1 MTDFD
6 EPPALFFAG
15 SDDEDVAMAVE
26 SIELKA
32 TESSIP
38 PQVEHRQLFLPADS
52 DDEEEDIPMIP
63 QKRGSSPDIH
73 HEDIDEMDLDTI
85 DIPRATSVSASS
97 VSEYISISSDSEE
110 EVVTRPMKKK
120 QVPPPAKKRR
130 LSPSFALTS
139 PTDIIQFPIYV
150 GEFLVPNAWSSISG
164 SGYVTT
170 NDNVRIERDVD
181 RSKTS
186 EVSTKRK
193 GKGKE
198 KATEKNGGKKQVSIK
213 SMVNAQSVKGPNK
226 RTADTIVR
234 LVTTRG
240 VEFGR
245 LPQEVAWWTSKL
257 LDLGV
262 VELRGKMTDCPSK
275 LTIGANLI
283 VSVDVYLLR
292 TAFIPVNIAES
303 DERPRMFGEGLE
315 TDEEKSLRE
324 RKSAVLKLFE
334 IVGLRPQVGVMVG
347 HEKLERELQEDA
359 LQISHTSQTK
369 PKKHL
374 EIVGDGEEVEVEDGE
389 DLSKSDLDVI
399 YKRAQH
405 HDQDMGEM
413 EAAESFTLTLRGYQ
427 KQALFWMDSLE
438 SGKMNAREA
447 KSLHPLWSE
456 YAFPAKPDGG
466 FIDLTE
472 EEKLFYLN
480 PYSGEM
486 TLNFPKSER
495 NCKGGILADGDLTRY
510 SNLTLPDVLLIS
522 FLHLGR
528 NGNGK
533 NHHDISNL
541 GLDETVHQSSSSKQ
555 RQLKLNN
562 VLQPA
567 KNRKN
572 SPPSATLIVAPTSLI
587 DQWAEEIER
596 SSKPKTVKV
605 VVWHGQNRGDLDVV
619 PEEDDEPGFTIPIKI
634 VITSYGTL
642 VSEHAKDEKSSS
654 PVYNVEWLRVVLD
667 EAHSCKSRTSKTA
680 KAVYALR
687 ARRRWAVTGTPIVN
701 KLEDLYSLLK
711 FLNFKPWSEFS
722 FFNSFITL
730 PFLARDPKGIEV
742 VQVILESILLRR
754 EKNMLDSEGKRIVEL
769 LPKKITV
776 ENLEFAPMERK
787 IYDSIYDSAK
797 RNFDQLRSQ
806 GLLSKKYT
814 HILAMLMRLRRAVLH
829 PNLVFTKNDEQALSP
844 SGDGLVDVNEMIK
857 KFSENEEQSNVFA
870 ETVLAD
876 LDDQAQSATECPICL
891 DVMEIPMIVPE
902 CLHRCCKDCITTYIA
917 TCEMKGE
924 ETKCPSCSR
933 GPIKQ
938 SDLVEV
944 VRPLPTSQNSQP
956 DLVLRRNDFTLS
968 TKLTALIHD
977 LHRIRST
984 DPNFRAVVF
993 SQFTSFLD
1001 LIETALHREKF
1012 DHYRYDGTL
1021 DVKRRHGVIT
1031 AFKERST
1038 KPKILCISLKAGG
1051 VGLNLTTANHVFMM
1065 DCWWN
1070 SATENQAID
1079 RVHRLGQDKTVYV
1092 KHYIVKNTIEARIL
1106 RIQKRKTA
1114 LVKEA
1119 FRGTGKSSGELDS
1132 IENLK
1137 IMFGES

>member
-1 MTDFD
+1 MTDSD

-15 SDDEDVAMAVE
+15 SDDEDAAMAVE
-26 SIELKA
+26 STELKA
-32 TESSIP
+32 TESSISS
-38 PQVEHRQLFLPADS
+38 QVEHRQLFLPTDS
-52 DDEEEDIPMIP
+52 DDEEEDIPIIP

-97 VSEYISISSDSEE
+97 MSEYISISSDSEE
-110 EVVTRPMKKK
+110 EAVTRPMKKK
-120 QVPPPAKKRR
+120 KQVSPPAKKRR
-130 LSPSFALTS
+130 LSPSFALPS

-181 RSKTS
+181 YSKIS

-198 KATEKNGGKKQVSIK
+198 KANEKNGGKKQVSIK
-213 SMVNAQSVKGPNK
+213 SMINAQPVKAPNK
-226 RTADTIVR
+226 RTTDTIVR

-275 LTIGANLI
+275 LTIGADLI

-292 TAFIPVNIAES
+292 TAFMPVNVAES
-303 DERPRMFGEGLE
+303 DERPRMFGEGIE

-334 IVGLRPQVGVMVG
+334 IVGLRPQAGVMVG
-347 HEKLERELQEDA
+347 HEKSERELQEDA
-359 LQISHTSQTK
+359 LQISHMSQTK

-472 EEKLFYLN
+472 DEKPFYLN

-486 TLNFPKSER
+486 TLNFPRSER
-495 NCKGGILADGDLTRY
+495 NCKGGILA
-510 SNLTLPDVLLIS
+510 LIS
-522 FLHLGR
+522 CCIVGM
-528 NGNGK
+528 GK
-533 NHHDISNL
+533 TIMISALIQSNL
-541 GLDETVHQSSSSKQ
+541 GLDEPVHQTLSSKQ

-562 VLQPA
+562 ALQPA

-619 PEEDDEPGFTIPIKI
+619 LEEDDEPGFTIPIKI

-642 VSEHAKDEKSSS
+642 VSEHAKAEKSSS

-754 EKNMLDSEGKRIVEL
+754 EKNMLDSGGKRIVEL
-769 LPKKITV
+769 PPKKITV

-797 RNFDQLRSQ
+797 RNFDQLRAQ

-829 PNLVFTKNDEQALSP
+829 PNLVFTKNDERALSP
-844 SGDGLVDVNEMIK
+844 SGDGIVDVNEMIK
-857 KFSENEEQSNVFA
+857 KFAENEEQSNVFA

-876 LDDQAQSATECPICL
+876 LDDQAEGASECPICL

-984 DPNFRAVVF
+984 DSAFRAVVF

-1001 LIETALHREKF
+1001 LIETALDRERF

-1021 DVKRRHGVIT
+1021 DVKRRHSVIT
-1031 AFKERST
+1031 AFKEAST

-1070 SATENQAID
+1070 SATAID

>member
-1 MTDFD
+1 MTDSD

-15 SDDEDVAMAVE
+15 SDDEEAEMAVE
-26 SIELKA
+26 STELKA
-32 TESSIP
+32 TESSISS
-38 PQVEHRQLFLPADS
+38 QVEHRQLFLPTDS
-52 DDEEEDIPMIP
+52 DDEEEDIPIIP

-97 VSEYISISSDSEE
+97 MSEYISISSDSEE
-110 EVVTRPMKKK
+110 EAVTRPMKNKK
-120 QVPPPAKKRR
+120 QVSPPAKKRR
-130 LSPSFALTS
+130 LSPSFALPS

-181 RSKTS
+181 YSKTS
-186 EVSTKRK
+186 EVSKKRK

-198 KATEKNGGKKQVSIK
+198 KANEKNGGKKQVSIK
-213 SMVNAQSVKGPNK
+213 SMINAQPVKAPNK
-226 RTADTIVR
+226 RTTDTIVR

-245 LPQEVAWWTSKL
+245 LPQKVAWWTSKL

-292 TAFIPVNIAES
+292 TAFMPVNVAES

-315 TDEEKSLRE
+315 TDEEKRLRE

-334 IVGLRPQVGVMVG
+334 IVGLKPQAGVVVG
-347 HEKLERELQEDA
+347 HEKSERELQEDA
-359 LQISHTSQTK
+359 LQISHMSQTK

-438 SGKMNAREA
+438 SGKMNVREA

-472 EEKLFYLN
+472 DEKPFYLN

-495 NCKGGILADGDLTRY
+495 NCKGGILADVGMGKTIMI
-510 SNLTLPDVLLIS
+510 SALIQ
-522 FLHLGR
+522 
-528 NGNGK
+528 
-533 NHHDISNL
+533 SNL
-541 GLDETVHQSSSSKQ
+541 GLDEPVHQTLSSKQ

-562 VLQPA
+562 ALQPA

-619 PEEDDEPGFTIPIKI
+619 LEEDDEPGFTIPIKI

-642 VSEHAKDEKSSS
+642 VSEHAKAEKSSS

-754 EKNMLDSEGKRIVEL
+754 EKNMLDSGGKRIVEL
-769 LPKKITV
+769 PPKKITV

-797 RNFDQLRSQ
+797 RNFDQLRAQ

-829 PNLVFTKNDEQALSP
+829 PNLVFTKNDERALSP
-844 SGDGLVDVNEMIK
+844 SGDGIVDVNEMIK
-857 KFSENEEQSNVFA
+857 KFAENEEQSNVFA

-876 LDDQAQSATECPICL
+876 LDDQAE
-891 DVMEIPMIVPE
+891 
-902 CLHRCCKDCITTYIA
+902 
-917 TCEMKGE
+917 
-924 ETKCPSCSR
+924 
-933 GPIKQ
+933 
-938 SDLVEV
+938 
-944 VRPLPTSQNSQP
+944 
-956 DLVLRRNDFTLS
+956 
-968 TKLTALIHD
+968 
-977 LHRIRST
+977 
-984 DPNFRAVVF
+984 
-993 SQFTSFLD
+993 
-1001 LIETALHREKF
+1001 ETALDREKF
-1012 DHYRYDGTL
+1012 DHY
-1021 DVKRRHGVIT
+1021 
-1031 AFKERST
+1031 
-1038 KPKILCISLKAGG
+1038 SLKAGG

-1070 SATENQAID
+1070 SATAID

-1119 FRGTGKSSGELDS
+1119 FRGTGKSTGELDS